1 MRTAGLLALSVGMA
15 ILYAV
20 AAVAQQPGASVALRA
35 ARMLD
40 VQSGRMQEN
49 AIVVIQ
55 GDHIVRVGG
64 PIPDGAKV
72 VDLGDSTLLP
82 GLIDAHTHLTYS
94 VIGDPG
100 WELDTIEHTATDDAL
115 RGVKAARI
123 TLMNGFTTVRNLGA
137 RGFADVSLAHAIDS
151 GYVVGPRII
160 VSANPIGATG
170 AGDN

>member
-64 PIPDGAKV
+64 PIPDGAEV
-72 VDLGDSTLLP
+72 IDLGDSTLLP

-94 VIGDPG
+94 VMGDAG
-100 WELDTIEHTATDDAL
+100 WELDTIEHTATDDA
-115 RGVKAARI
+115 
-123 TLMNGFTTVRNLGA
+123 
-137 RGFADVSLAHAIDS
+137 
-151 GYVVGPRII
+151 
-160 VSANPIGATG
+160 
-170 AGDN
+170 